1 MQSLNFMQKHL
12 TIQSLLLIHR
22 CPEHTSIP
30 SRSWKSNLGLIMVST
45 WKSMKIY
52 VGIRKNRPFQ
62 GKKKVTG
69 CKGRI
74 SNCFRAKNEKNAG
87 RTLYR
92 LARIFILSSYDSLK
106 TNSSDGTSTK
116 FSHAW
121 PLQNRG
127 KGKILLRHWSSVS
140 RWSWTLALI
149 FRRNKTK

>member
-62 GKKKVTG
+62 GKKSYGGSKVGFGTFF
-69 CKGRI
+69 KP
-74 SNCFRAKNEKNAG
+74 KNEKSAYK
-87 RTLYR
+87 TLYR
-92 LARIFILSSYDSLK
+92 LARIFILGSYDSLK
-106 TNSSDGTSTK
+106 TNSSDDTSKK
-116 FSHAW
+116 FSRVW
-121 PLQNRG
+121 PLQNGG
-127 KGKILLRHWSSVS
+127 KREKYCF
-140 RWSWTLALI
+140 I
-149 FRRNKTK
+149 FEAQFLGGHGP